1 MTGIA
6 PPRPNAPSPFRR
18 LLIWLARRSR
28 SSPRGMRSAFIR
40 MLAAPGAQTI
50 PDGKKRAD

>member
-28 SSPRGMRSAFIR
+28 SSTRCMRSAFIR
-40 MLAAPGAQTI
+40 MLAAPGARTT
-50 PDGKKRAD
+50 PDGKKRAA